1 MIETICELVF
11 PTTNHLQVI
20 AIAIH
25 VTAFVSICLFQMI
38 HESSLMQLEGHHH
51 QIEYLVADCN
61 AIISM
66 CLGGM
71 INIWD
76 PYTGEKLAQIDRTR

>member
-1 MIETICELVF
+1 
-11 PTTNHLQVI
+11 
-20 AIAIH
+20 
-25 VTAFVSICLFQMI
+25 
-38 HESSLMQLEGHHH
+38 MQLEGHHH

>member
-1 MIETICELVF
+1 MKPSTNWYFQLQTTYNYKLQPYLV
-11 PTTNHLQVI
+11 L
-20 AIAIH
+20 
-25 VTAFVSICLFQMI
+25 CLFQMI